1 MGCANR
7 VAWGSVLGAKD
18 RRGVPA
24 VLGAKGAAGADRPA
38 LEAAEGAVPP
48 ADQGALHQQEGVQD
62 AVPHAVGT
70 VIRHVQAVEVAVETA
85 RALVLGVEDAE
96 EIVNPAQ
103 GVNRTAARAAEGVAG
118 ANLAVDAWELVA
130 DANPAQGVWE
140 SATEAVLPVLVVVRA
155 KGALVAEDAAGA
167 VLRVDRHA
175 KPGAK
180 GANRGADQGAK
191 AAKGAVE
198 TARGSAKIL
207 VYRPAK
213 GAKEPAKRRALDK
226 RPIQLHIIDD
236 KTG

>member
-24 VLGAKGAAGADRPA
+24 VRGAKGAAGADRPA
-38 LEAAEGAVPP
+38 PEGVRGAVLLAVQGVPHQPEGAV
-48 ADQGALHQQEGVQD
+48 G

-70 VIRHVQAVEVAVETA
+70 VILHVQAVEGAEGTA
-85 RALVLGVEDAE
+85 KVLVLGAE
-96 EIVNPAQ
+96 AAGGSVSHAQ
-103 GVNRTAARAAEGVAG
+103 GANRTAVRAVGDAAG
-118 ANLAVDAWELVA
+118 ANLAVDAWELAA

-191 AAKGAVE
+191 AAEGAVE

-207 VYRPAK
+207 VCRPAK

-226 RPIQLHIIDD
+226 CPIQLHIIDD

>member
-18 RRGVPA
+18 RRGVLA
-24 VLGAKGAAGADRPA
+24 VRGAKDAAGADRPV
-38 LEAAEGAVPP
+38 LEGAKGAVLL

-70 VIRHVQAVEVAVETA
+70 VIRHVQDVEVAVETA

-96 EIVNPAQ
+96 GIVNPAQ

-118 ANLAVDAWELVA
+118 ANLAVGAWALAA
-130 DANPAQGVWE
+130 DANPVRGVWE
-140 SATEAVLPVLVVVRA
+140 SATEAALHVLVVVHA
-155 KGALVAEDAAGA
+155 EGALVAEDAAGA
-167 VLRVDRHA
+167 VLHVDHHA

-180 GANRGADQGAK
+180 GVNRGADQGAR

-207 VYRPAK
+207 ACRPAK
-213 GAKEPAKRRALDK
+213 GAKELAKGHVLGRY
-226 RPIQLHIIDD
+226 PIQYNRL
-236 KTG
+236 